1 MSFVRAK
8 DRVPKRSN
16 DLGSQDKCTRCSGS
30 HSRERCP
37 ASNVVCFRCNKRG
50 HFNSQC
56 QTRMPITHP
65 DGGVNIST
73 AFLDALGKEGPNE
86 WHVTI
91 QLCRCNV
98 TFEIETGAEVSAI
111 SEQVLRKIPGCR
123 LLASSKILQGPA
135 CEALDVVGQFKG
147 VLSHKGC
154 LVEQNIFVIRGLKNC
169 LFGLPAIRAL
179 KLLAKVDEVS
189 SGYQQMI
196 MESYPSLFR
205 GLGNL
210 GDPYEIRLRPDSK
223 PFALCV
229 PRRIAI
235 PLRERVRAEL
245 KIMEET
251 GIISS
256 VDEPTPWCSGMVVV
270 PKANG

>member
-73 AFLDALGKEGPNE
+73 AFLDALGKEGPNA

-135 CEALDVVGQFKG
+135 CEALDVVGQFKA
-147 VLSHKGC
+147 VHSHKGC
-154 LVEQNIFVIRGLKNC
+154 LVEQNIFVIRGLK
-169 LFGLPAIRAL
+169 
-179 KLLAKVDEVS
+179 KLLTWAAS
-189 SGYQQMI
+189 NSGI
-196 MESYPSLFR
+196 
-205 GLGNL
+205 
-210 GDPYEIRLRPDSK
+210 
-223 PFALCV
+223 
-229 PRRIAI
+229 
-235 PLRERVRAEL
+235 
-245 KIMEET
+245 ET
-251 GIISS
+251 VG
-256 VDEPTPWCSGMVVV
+256 
-270 PKANG
+270 